1 MLFPLGVGLLNVEGA
16 VGERG
21 HGYVVR
27 PEGLLCAQQEVPLE
41 GNGRGE
47 LVLRGGDGEDV
58 LGGGSDGS
66 AVEEDLQPLCLL
78 SALQHR
84 RRRLLH
90 APSVSFTT
98 LSFQKRFLSRPLG
111 LLEGTDSVRTSC
123 ACFTISA
130 WRFFLA
136 TRSNGSDGC
145 GVGFAGGGPGT
156 EACGSGVAWRAAD
169 VCRH

>member
-1 MLFPLGVGLLNVEGA
+1 M
-16 VGERG
+16 
-21 HGYVVR
+21 R

-47 LVLRGGDGEDV
+47 LVLRGREGEDV

-66 AVEEDLQPLCLL
+66 AVEEDLQALCLR

-84 RRRLLH
+84 RRSSH
-90 APSVSFTT
+90 DTPSVSFTM
-98 LSFQKRFLSRPLG
+98 LSFQKRFLSRALG
-111 LLEGTDSVRTSC
+111 LFEGTDSVRTSC
-123 ACFTISA
+123 AFFTISA

-145 GVGFAGGGPGT
+145 GVGVAGGGPGT
-156 EACGSGVAWRAAD
+156 DACGSGVAWRAAD
-169 VCRH
+169 VWRHW